1 MKNKEFKVI
10 FVTQPNQFGKLVEGS
25 KTEYTCSCTTI
36 KTRGTFQ
43 DWINEQ
49 KGKIK
54 TNPKYSNV
62 EGVFVHDIL
71 NPVTAIDIEV
81 INAVGSSFI
90 ISDESLLIRFDYISD
105 PHLKYEERP

>member
-1 MKNKEFKVI
+1 MKSKEFKVI
-10 FVTQPNQFGKLVEGS
+10 FVNTPNQFGKLVEGS

-43 DWINEQ
+43 DWVNEQ

-62 EGVFVHDIL
+62 EGVFVHNIL
-71 NPVTAIDIEV
+71 NPVTAIDLDV
-81 INAVGSSFI
+81 I
-90 ISDESLLIRFDYISD
+90 DESLLIRFDYISD